1 MKIAYKKAL
10 GLAAAFALA
19 IVCGESSAQ
28 SYPARPIHFVVPYA
42 PGGTDIIARAIGQA
56 LAERL
61 GQPIILDNKPG
72 ADSVIGT
79 DFVAK
84 SAPDGYTLL
93 VGSAGLVV
101 NPGLV
106 ERLPYDP
113 VKDFIPITMFGR
125 SPLVL
130 SINPSFPVR
139 SMKELVA
146 LAKAK
151 PGEVFYGSGAPV
163 FRMAMEL
170 FKKHSDVD
178 IVHVPYKGSGPAM
191 VAAIAGEVPMSLASI
206 AISMPY
212 LRGGKVRALA
222 VTGPQRSAFLPDV
235 PTMTESGVNFE
246 GAVFAA
252 LLAPAGT
259 PRPIIDKLYAE
270 LLVVLKQGSVRE
282 RVVTMGYETAD
293 MGMPPADFAAYVKSS
308 VEKWTKVGKELRAK
322 R

>member
-125 SPLVL
+125 
-130 SINPSFPVR
+130 
-139 SMKELVA
+139 
-146 LAKAK
+146 
-151 PGEVFYGSGAPV
+151 
-163 FRMAMEL
+163 
-170 FKKHSDVD
+170 
-178 IVHVPYKGSGPAM
+178 
-191 VAAIAGEVPMSLASI
+191 
-206 AISMPY
+206 
-212 LRGGKVRALA
+212 
-222 VTGPQRSAFLPDV
+222 
-235 PTMTESGVNFE
+235 
-246 GAVFAA
+246 
-252 LLAPAGT
+252 
-259 PRPIIDKLYAE
+259 
-270 LLVVLKQGSVRE
+270 
-282 RVVTMGYETAD
+282 
-293 MGMPPADFAAYVKSS
+293 
-308 VEKWTKVGKELRAK
+308 
-322 R
+322 